1 MGARFKALSQKGRK
15 STGSLCGLHIR
26 DSCDCRVPVP
36 GGTDSKSREIK
47 CIGTGPKDVSVSHC
61 GLSSHPAPHFSTPGS
76 PGNNL
81 NSELMLQGK
90 TQLSIR
96 DRKDISGYL
105 ASTPR
110 RCQITCLKPYS
121 LVFLTVPVLLLFP
134 ILLGGPGRAGHVP
147 YPHSGDDG
155 ASFGTFTDE

>member
-36 GGTDSKSREIK
+36 GGTDSKSGEIK

-96 DRKDISGYL
+96 EKKDIRGYL
-105 ASTPR
+105 A
-110 RCQITCLKPYS
+110 QS
-121 LVFLTVPVLLLFP
+121 LPFLHYTLTV
-134 ILLGGPGRAGHVP
+134 INGRATRMFCLCFSKRSAYH
-147 YPHSGDDG
+147 
-155 ASFGTFTDE
+155 